1 MAELTLQK
9 RRELWTELMQVLS
22 SDGETISITKA
33 ELLDAVNALDTWFNT
48 NAATLNTAIPQP
60 ARASLSTSQK
70 ARMLMFI
77 LKYRFVEGL

>member
-9 RRELWTELMQVLS
+9 RRELWSELMQVLS

-48 NAATLNTAIPQP
+48 NAATLNTVIPQP